1 MILICI
7 FNKKKLNEKDEIEVK
22 VVILTEG
29 GKKTGYGHLSRC
41 SSLYDELVK
50 RKIDVEMIINSE
62 LLTID
67 ILQNRNYSIVDWTSF
82 EYLRNNIQTS
92 VHYIV
97 DSYIASKQVCQF
109 LSEHSKKVL
118 YLDDTSRIK
127 YPKGIVV
134 RASLQATKETK
145 DLLIGKKYIILR
157 DAYKSIA
164 HEKHVQKTNEIL
176 LTMGGTNQIELIQT
190 ILKKVNEI
198 YPECKINIVLG
209 SLEPSYFE
217 EGLIQ
222 EYRNIVLH
230 NYLSSHEMQKLMLA
244 SDFAITA
251 AGQTI
256 YELIATS
263 TPFIP
268 IQIADNQREN
278 LISLRNKQ
286 LIQTILCWKDEKF
299 SEEFDIELQQMF
311 SIPFRKKIM
320 ERLDGLIDGLGS
332 ERIIDALFYE
342 EATSHRL
349 SISIRTAKE
358 SDCAFVFELSNQEYV
373 RKYSLNSQPIKW
385 ESHVQWFKKTINSK
399 THLFLVVN
407 DQFGQLVG
415 QIRYEISSESAT
427 ISISLAQSILGK
439 GLSKTLI
446 YQSIDCLQQKF
457 PRVSQVCAWIS
468 DENKASIKTFERV
481 GFKRSSL
488 KLILKDAWQYTY
500 EIRGKD

>member
-1 MILICI
+1 M
-7 FNKKKLNEKDEIEVK
+7 EMK

-62 LLTID
+62 LLNID

-109 LSEHSKKVL
+109 VSEHSKKVL
-118 YLDDTSRIK
+118 YLDDMSRIE

-134 RASLQATKETK
+134 RASLQATKETR
-145 DLLIGKKYIILR
+145 DLLMGSKYIILR

-164 HEKHVQKTNEIL
+164 NKKHVQKTNEIL
-176 LTMGGTNQIELIQT
+176 LTMGGTNQIELIRT
-190 ILKKVNEI
+190 ILKKINEI

-209 SLEPSYFE
+209 NLDSSHFG

-230 NYLSSHEMQKLMLA
+230 NYLSSHEMQKLMIA

-268 IQIADNQREN
+268 IQIADNQRGN
-278 LISLRNKQ
+278 LSSLRNKQ
-286 LIQTILCWKDEKF
+286 LIQTILCWEEEKF
-299 SEEFDIELQQMF
+299 SEKFEIELQRMF

-332 ERIIDALFYE
+332 ERIINALCYE
-342 EATSHRL
+342 EVTSHRV
-349 SISIRTAKE
+349 SIRTAKE

-373 RKYSLNSQPIKW
+373 RKYSLNARPIEW
-385 ESHVQWFKKTINSK
+385 ESHIQWFKETINSK
-399 THLFLVVN
+399 THLFLVVI
-407 DQFGQLVG
+407 DEFDQLVG
-415 QIRYEISSESAT
+415 QIRYEINDKSAT

-446 YQSIDCLQQKF
+446 YQSIDYLQQKF
-457 PRVSQVCAWIS
+457 PNVSQVFAWIS

-481 GFKRSSL
+481 GFKRSFAQS
-488 KLILKDAWQYTY
+488 ILNGASQYTY
-500 EIRGKD
+500 EIRG

>member
-7 FNKKKLNEKDEIEVK
+7 FNKKKLKEKDEIEVK

-62 LLTID
+62 LRTID
-67 ILQNRNYSIVDWTSF
+67 ILQKRNYSIVDWTSF
-82 EYLRNNIQTS
+82 EYLKSNIQTT

-97 DSYIASKQVCQF
+97 DSYVASEQVCQF
-109 LSEHSKKVL
+109 VSKHSKKVL
-118 YLDDTSRIK
+118 YLDDTSRIE
-127 YPKGIVV
+127 YPRGIVV
-134 RASLQATKETK
+134 RASLQDTKETK
-145 DLLIGKKYIILR
+145 DLLIGNKYIILR

-164 HEKHVQKTNEIL
+164 NEKRIQKTNEIL
-176 LTMGGTNQIELIQT
+176 LTMGGTNQIELIRT
-190 ILKKVNEI
+190 LLKKINVI

-209 SLEPSYFE
+209 NLEVSHFE

-230 NYLSSHEMQKLMLA
+230 NYLSSHEMKKLMIA

-268 IQIADNQREN
+268 IQIADNQRGN

-286 LIQTILCWKDEKF
+286 LIQTILCWENENF
-299 SEEFDIELQQMF
+299 SEEFEIELQQMF
-311 SIPFRKKIM
+311 SIPFRKKFM
-320 ERLDGLIDGLGS
+320 ERLGGLIDGLGS
-332 ERIIDALFYE
+332 ERIINALCYE
-342 EATSHRL
+342 EAVSYRL
-349 SISIRTAKE
+349 SIRTAKE
-358 SDCAFVFELSNQEYV
+358 SDCAFVFELSNQDYV
-373 RKYSLNSQPIKW
+373 RKYSLNARPIEW
-385 ESHVQWFKKTINSK
+385 GSHVQWFKKTINSK
-399 THLFLVVN
+399 THLFLVVI
-407 DQFGQLVG
+407 DDFGQLVG
-415 QIRYEISSESAT
+415 QIRYEINSKSAT

-439 GLSKTLI
+439 GLSKALI
-446 YQSIDCLQQKF
+446 YQSIDYLQQKF
-457 PRVSQVCAWIS
+457 PRVSQVFAWIS
-468 DENKASIKTFERV
+468 DENKVSIKTFEKI
-481 GFKRSSL
+481 GFKRSFVQP
-488 KLILKDAWQYTY
+488 ILNGASQYKY
-500 EIRGKD
+500 EIRGRD